1 MPVMSVFGW
10 IIMGLLAGGVARI
23 IIPSRGQGCLYTM
36 VIGVLGA
43 MIGGALATAAGVGD
57 GISGFNFGTFVVA
70 FLGACLLLLIL
81 YALGGRT
88 AKRR

>member
-1 MPVMSVFGW
+1 MSVFGW

-57 GISGFNFGTFVVA
+57 GINGFNFGTFVIA

-81 YALGGRT
+81 YALGGRSAT
-88 AKRR
+88 PH